1 MSLLRAVCL
10 ALSFAAPAMAQ
21 DDPAAA
27 ALAAKEQLQAAHAA
41 LDAASGS
48 QDRVEALT
56 RTVQAYEAGLQ
67 AMRNGLRRAAIRE
80 TALRESLDAKRDEVS
95 ALLGTL
101 QTIGR
106 APAPMMLMH
115 PSGPTGTARAGM
127 ILSDI
132 SPAVQSEV
140 NVLSAQLDEVR
151 TLRALQ
157 QTAAETLRD
166 GLQGVQE
173 ARTELSKAISDRVD
187 LPRRF
192 SADPVKEAL
201 LIASAETLEGF
212 AGGLS
217 EIVVDDIPE
226 GEGALQPFVGP
237 EKGDLPLPVQGTI
250 LRMPGE
256 ADAAGI
262 PRPGIIIA
270 TEPGALVT
278 NPSAATVRYAGPLL
292 DYGNVI
298 ILEPEPDILF
308 VLAGMEQ
315 VYGEVGQVLP
325 AGDPVGLMGGERPA
339 QDAVATQTGAS
350 QSSETLY
357 LEIREGQQPVDPAE
371 WFKTDKD

>member
-1 MSLLRAVCL
+1 
-10 ALSFAAPAMAQ
+10 MAQ

-217 EIVVDDIPE
+217 EIVIDDIPE

>member
-217 EIVVDDIPE
+217 EIVIDDIPE

>member
-1 MSLLRAVCL
+1 MLRAVCL

>member
-41 LDAASGS
+41 LDAANGS

>member
-325 AGDPVGLMGGERPA
+325 AGDPVGLMGGDRPA